1 MTYSSKLFA
10 RHIDLAKTPVFKD
23 NFAGHDV
30 RYSTEFEALE
40 LELSKSQSMHEQNQ
54 VDWFVVME
62 QSEALLRDHS
72 KDLRA
77 GVWLTWALYQR
88 ESYQGLLAGLG
99 LLHYLCKHHW
109 SHLHPLKVRT
119 RGATISWLSSRM
131 DLVLNE
137 SIPIKEQLP
146 LFKHMVELL
155 LELENIL
162 AQHMGDDVPLLLP
175 ICRRLSRMV
184 QRAAESLPDSGSMAA
199 AVAQVKQ
206 VATQLLE
213 PHAPITNE
221 KDAHKALRGLQ
232 EVARPLCVWWLKQ
245 QASDA
250 RALRLNRTLTWLA
263 IDVTPERTLEH
274 ITPLRGLPVDKL
286 KNYRERLAQ
295 GQFADVLVEL
305 ETSLTKSP
313 FWLDGQRMVWECL
326 SALKAEGAMRE
337 VEHHL
342 ALLLQRLPGLV
353 ELRFNDGAPFADVQT
368 RSWIAAQV
376 MPHLQAPSESKAVT
390 AVAQMPAWEI
400 ALEEAMTAFRDSG
413 FKPAVQLLK
422 RAQTGVQGERVRF
435 FWQLTLARLCFQ
447 AKKYELAKTQL
458 EMLDQQLH
466 RNGLQAWEPDLVLEV
481 LRLLHRCCEL
491 LPQNHEVRERKD
503 EMYRR
508 LCHLDLEVVLE

>member
-23 NFAGHDV
+23 NFAGDDV
-30 RYSTEFEALE
+30 RYSNEFESLE
-40 LELSKSQSMHEQNQ
+40 RELNKSQSMHEHNQ

-131 DLVLNE
+131 DLVINE

-155 LELENIL
+155 LELESLL

-184 QRAAESLPDSGSMAA
+184 QRAAESLPESGSMAA

-213 PHAPITNE
+213 PNAPINNE

-232 EVARPLCVWWLKQ
+232 EIARPLCVWWLKQ

-250 RALRLNRTLTWLA
+250 RALRLNRTLTWLT
-263 IDVTPERTLEH
+263 IDVTPERNLEH
-274 ITPLRGLPVDKL
+274 ITPLRGLPADKL
-286 KNYRERLAQ
+286 KSYRERLVK

-337 VEHHL
+337 VELHL
-342 ALLLQRLPGLV
+342 ALLLQRLPGLL
-353 ELRFNDGAPFADVQT
+353 ELRFHDGAPFADLQT
-368 RSWIAAQV
+368 RSWIADQV
-376 MPHLQAPSESKAVT
+376 MPHLQAPSESKAV
-390 AVAQMPAWEI
+390 AVVAQMPAWEI
-400 ALEEAMTAFRDSG
+400 ALEEAMTVFRDSG

-422 RAQTGVQGERVRF
+422 RVQTGVQGERVRF
-435 FWQLTLARLCFQ
+435 FWQMSLARLCFQ

-466 RNGLQAWEPDLVLEV
+466 RNGLQVWEPDLILEV